1 MSEGMNAQDPLAQLR
16 DIHLPESTGW
26 WPLAW
31 GWWLVLA
38 LIVLG
43 LGFALYRLRI
53 KRRRQ
58 RYRQEALAELERA
71 YRHFREYS
79 DTAAYLQSLNQLLR
93 RAALSALPPEQ
104 HSRVAGLSG
113 EAWLEFLDGQLPE
126 KHRPFTE
133 GPGRALLAGPYQ
145 ANPEADVEALQQLG
159 REWLRDHR
167 LQRPA
172 NHRRGKS
179 GHSQPH
185 SPRRPEATRNA

>member
-31 GWWLVLA
+31 GWWVVLA

-58 RYRQEALAELERA
+58 RYRQEALVELERA
-71 YRHFREYS
+71 YRHYREGS

-93 RAALSALPPEQ
+93 RAALSALPPER
-104 HSRVAGLSG
+104 HSSVAGLSG
-113 EAWLEFLDGQLPE
+113 EAWLDFLDEQLPE
-126 KHRPFTE
+126 SHRAFAE

-145 ANPEADVEALQQLG
+145 ANPQADVEALQKLG
-159 REWLRDHR
+159 REWLKHHR
-167 LQRPA
+167 A
-172 NHRRGKS
+172 GKA
-179 GHSQPH
+179 GQHQPH
-185 SPRRPEATRNA
+185 SPHRPEAARNA

>member
-31 GWWLVLA
+31 GWWVVLA
-38 LIVLG
+38 LAVLG
-43 LGFALYRLRI
+43 LAFALYRI
-53 KRRRQ
+53 QKKRRRQ
-58 RYRQEALAELERA
+58 RYRQEALVELERA
-71 YRHFREYS
+71 YHHYREDS

-93 RAALSALPPEQ
+93 RAALSARPPEQ

-113 EAWLEFLDGQLPE
+113 EAWLEFLDEQLPGR
-126 KHRPFTE
+126 HQAFNE

-145 ANPEADVEALQQLG
+145 ANPQADVEALQQLG
-159 REWLRDHR
+159 REWLKYH
-167 LQRPA
+167 QP
-172 NHRRGKS
+172 GKA
-179 GHSQPH
+179 GQHQPH